1 MKKTEPSVTLY
12 WNIVSPY
19 ARAVKALT
27 DIGKLP
33 CKLVSVDLLSGEQHK
48 KPFSD
53 LNPKKQVPVLVIE
66 E

>member
-1 MKKTEPSVTLY
+1 MKSPSTNITLY

-19 ARAVKALT
+19 ARAVKALI

-33 CKLVSVDLLSGEQHK
+33 CKLVSVDLLSGEQNQ

-53 LNPKKQVPVLVIE
+53 LNPKRQI
-66 E
+66 